1 MSEQMT
7 STMAEASMNE
17 GIASGDERQY
27 VSFILA
33 GEEYGV
39 SILKVQEII
48 RFTKLTRV
56 PHASDF
62 VEGVLNLRGRVI
74 PVIDLRKRFHL
85 EEQEERDRNS
95 RIVVVEVGG
104 KIVGMIV
111 DGVSEVLQVSQKD
124 IEPPPPLGSRVRTDF
139 IEGMAKVGERLMIL
153 LDIDKIL
160 TSEEKAALDEV
171 TSGL

>member
-1 MSEQMT
+1 MMDTAT
-7 STMAEASMNE
+7 STAVTER
-17 GIASGDERQY
+17 GTGFIGDERQY

-56 PHASDF
+56 PHASEF

-74 PVIDLRKRFHL
+74 PVIDLRKRFNL
-85 EEQEERDRNS
+85 PGQQERDRNA
-95 RIVVVEVGG
+95 RIVVVEVDG
-104 KIVGMIV
+104 KTVGMIV

-124 IEPPPPLGSRVRTDF
+124 IEPPPPLGAKVRVDF

-153 LDIDKIL
+153 LEIDKIL
-160 TSEEKAALDEV
+160 STEEKAALDEI
-171 TSGL
+171 